1 MPRPSMP
8 NRGGRRQYS
17 YIPKKCNFCRKKVDI
32 LDYKD
37 INTIQKYLTSWGK
50 MKAGRDT
57 GTCTRH
63 QRMLRDAIKRARFM
77 GLLPYVKK

>member
-1 MPRPSMP
+1 MPRPPMN
-8 NRGGRRQYS
+8 NRRRPYS
-17 YIPKKCNFCRKKVDI
+17 YTPKKCNFCRKKVDI

-37 INTIQKYLTSWGK
+37 VNTMQKYLTPWGK

-77 GLLPYVKK
+77 ALLPYVKR